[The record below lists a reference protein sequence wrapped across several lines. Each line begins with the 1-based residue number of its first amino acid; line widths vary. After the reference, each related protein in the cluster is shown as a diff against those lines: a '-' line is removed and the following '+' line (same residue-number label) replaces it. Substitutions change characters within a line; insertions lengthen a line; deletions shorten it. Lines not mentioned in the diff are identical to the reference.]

1 MNILRLVI
9 DAVRGPQRKPTLIL
23 LSSPVLMLVWK
34 YYCAPEFLASQFGGV
49 TSDPRVAGAIAS
61 FLSCFVLLGLLPA
74 LTVKLVFRERLRDY
88 GVGLGILAR
97 TWRTLASLAPV
108 FLLVAYLGADDRQI
122 LAKFPINPRAGDSA
136 RMFALHA
143 LTYLVFYV
151 GWEFHFRGFLLFG
164 LRASLGDAN
173 AILIQAMVSALLHI
187 GSPASETFG
196 AILAGFVWGVL
207 ALRTQSLV
215 SGLGQHYLLGI
226 ALDAFICF
234 R

>member
-88 GVGLGILAR
+88 GVGLGIPAR